1 MHQRRGGGHLQ
12 KYGADVAKP
21 RQVIDNTFANVTA
34 LLFIKNVLLYLY
46 QFTTVV
52 LIVSDQFS
60 LEIPVLWRVT
70 SDVTSCF
77 RFLGCLHAVT
87 VTIVFEVKVLFIPH
101 HPFRQPPA
109 SKGIDRKILLHYILI
124 TCQSSIISRT
134 SRDRYADTS
143 LLQFSRGTGGVWL
156 AEIIR
161 VGEFKLLD
169 WDRPAGAMSI
179 RWWPTSKKEWKTI
192 IQKRRALAKAAL
204 LFDLIFYFKNEA
216 KIRSRNF
223 WRVFRVWPLWS
234 SRPQSFVASSW
245 MIIDRYWTV

>member
-1 MHQRRGGGHLQ
+1 MLWILS
-12 KYGADVAKP
+12 KTSLP
-21 RQVIDNTFANVTA
+21 CS
-34 LLFIKNVLLYLY
+34 LLRIFFSIYINLLPY
-46 QFTTVV
+46 VV

-60 LEIPVLWRVT
+60 LKIPVLWRVT

-143 LLQFSRGTGGVWL
+143 LLLFSRGTGGVWL

-179 RWWPTSKKEWKTI
+179 RWWPAVRRNERRRLFM
-192 IQKRRALAKAAL
+192 KRRALAKAAL
-204 LFDLIFYFKNEA
+204 L
-216 KIRSRNF
+216 
-223 WRVFRVWPLWS
+223 LWS
-234 SRPQSFVASSW
+234 HFLF
-245 MIIDRYWTV
+245 